1 MAIIRHESEPRQ
13 WRHVRSEHNPADY
26 ASRGTKTS
34 ETKKLE
40 EWRNGAEFLWK
51 NEDEWPPQAT
61 EASEASEA
69 LLDSDEGV
77 EREKIMVGAAV
88 AQKDFW
94 SSLFQRCSKWDRLQ
108 RLVAWLVRVFHS
120 FISVRSDWTREENC
134 KVCIESFPTDIDK
147 SVKTGRL
154 ARLKPFEEGILRVW
168 GRLKHSNL
176 Q

>member
-1 MAIIRHESEPRQ
+1 MQTKHRDSLPFVANQVAIIRHESEPRQ

-26 ASRGTKTS
+26 ASRGTKAS

-40 EWRNGAEFLWK
+40 KWRNGAEFLWK

-108 RLVAWLVRVFHS
+108 RLVFSTVL
-120 FISVRSDWTREENC
+120 SVSEVTEPEKR
-134 KVCIESFPTDIDK
+134 I
-147 SVKTGRL
+147 VK
-154 ARLKPFEEGILRVW
+154 FV
-168 GRLKHSNL
+168 
-176 Q
+176 